1 MNDPVIGRR
10 LFTDGVER
18 DVYQAP
24 DGCQYVLDDHGLPV
38 FGVWVLD
45 KRSEPRSPGTAPA
58 ATR

>member
-1 MNDPVIGRR
+1 VNDPVIGRR
-10 LFTDGVER
+10 RFTDGIER

-38 FGVWVLD
+38 FGLWQLEN
-45 KRSEPRSPGTAPA
+45 KGEPKSVGTALA